1 MKILWTQL
9 ASQDRQKIREF
20 IAENDLR
27 AAVDLD
33 ERISVMVN
41 SLIEQPYKARS
52 GRVSG
57 TRELVIHPHFILV
70 YRPENKMGS
79 IEIIRVL
86 HTAQKWP

>member
-9 ASQDRQKIREF
+9 ASQDRQKIREY
-20 IAENDLR
+20 IAEHNLR
-27 AAVDLD
+27 AAIELD
-33 ERISVMVN
+33 ERISTMAN
-41 SLIEQPYKARS
+41 NLINQPLKARS

-57 TRELVIHPHFILV
+57 TRELVIHPHFILI
-70 YRPENKMGS
+70 YRVNQSGD